1 MNFITPILLLTASLT
16 AQPDEIVA
24 LKVGRAITVSGKDI
38 EKAVIVME
46 NGRIKAVGTDVEI
59 PRTARV
65 VDMPRA
71 VAMPGIVDAHS
82 VNGLRVSNE
91 RFSNVPYVLSLI
103 HI

>member
-1 MNFITPILLLTASLT
+1 MNFITPIMILTASLA
-16 AQPDEIVA
+16 AQPDEVVA
-24 LKVGRAITVSGKDI
+24 LKVGRAITVAGKEI

-46 NGRIKAVGTDVEI
+46 GGTIKAIGSDVEI

-82 VNGLRVSNE
+82 VNGASTVQ
-91 RFSNVPYVLSLI
+91 
-103 HI
+103 

>member
-38 EKAVIVME
+38 EKAVILME

-65 VDMPRA
+65 VDMPGR
-71 VAMPGIVDAHS
+71 
-82 VNGLRVSNE
+82 
-91 RFSNVPYVLSLI
+91 
-103 HI
+103 